1 MRGYCQGWIPGAP
14 HKESEM
20 EGDQEKGF
28 HESQEVTCPEIRSDT
43 GTKKEKFQAHSIT
56 FQSS

>member
-28 HESQEVTCPEIRSDT
+28 HESQEVTCPEIRSDA
-43 GTKKEKFQAHSIT
+43 GTKKEKF
-56 FQSS
+56 